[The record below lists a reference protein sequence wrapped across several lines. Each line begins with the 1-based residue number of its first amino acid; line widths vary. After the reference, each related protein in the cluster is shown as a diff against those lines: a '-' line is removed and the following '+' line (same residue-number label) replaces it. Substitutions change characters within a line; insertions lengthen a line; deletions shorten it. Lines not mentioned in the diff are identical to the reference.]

1 MCVLAERRMRRSE
14 DVSHATR
21 LGSRMRDPFKSP
33 ALCYMLESRQ
43 AGSL

>member
-14 DVSHATR
+14 ELPHAAVP
-21 LGSRMRDPFKSP
+21 GSRMRDPFKSP
-33 ALCYMLESRQ
+33 APCYMLEPRQ

>member
-21 LGSRMRDPFKSP
+21 QGSRMRDPFKSP
-33 ALCYMLESRQ
+33 APCYMLKARQ